1 MYPPL
6 IVLLGPT
13 AVGKTALSA
22 ALCNRY
28 GGHVVNADSRQIYR
42 QMDIGTAKPTPDEI
56 THAPHHLIDIRNPDE
71 SLSLS
76 EYQTLA
82 YQTINDLHAKQI
94 QPLLIGGSAL
104 YIRSVVEGLRIPEVP
119 PNPELRAELEALGAN
134 GGWQALFAKLE
145 DLDPATAQ
153 QIDRRNMRRVIR
165 ALEIVMMTGQ
175 SKVELEGKEQPP
187 YRILQIGLDRPRENL
202 YQRIDQRVDLMIE
215 RGLIDETKALLA
227 TGYDIR
233 LPAMTSLGY
242 REIIAYINGT
252 LTLDDAIA
260 QIKTETHRF
269 VRHQYTW
276 FRRMANIDWFDMT
289 TNPTEGILTH
299 IEEFLDNPQRT
310 M

>member
-1 MYPPL
+1 M